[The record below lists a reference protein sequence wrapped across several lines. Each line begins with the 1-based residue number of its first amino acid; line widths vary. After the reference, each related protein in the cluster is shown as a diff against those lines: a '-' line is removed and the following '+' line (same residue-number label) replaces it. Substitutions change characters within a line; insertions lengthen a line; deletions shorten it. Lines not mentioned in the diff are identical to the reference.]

1 MCQALRCGQRGDEDP
16 VLSLGRGMDK
26 TVGQYRGRSQGRAW
40 EGRWQGRGF
49 RQREAR
55 RRRGGEVEAGG
66 DFAPQ
71 PFADG
76 TQAVLS
82 CGSSG
87 HCSLEI
93 NSSVCLH

>member
-1 MCQALRCGQRGDEDP
+1 MAGEGLQA
-16 VLSLGRGMDK
+16 
-26 TVGQYRGRSQGRAW
+26 
-40 EGRWQGRGF
+40 EGGKEEG
-49 RQREAR
+49 
-55 RRRGGEVEAGG
+55 GGEVEAGG

-82 CGSSG
+82 CGGSG